1 MAIRKHCMKF
11 KNTQDI
17 LFVEVTSP
25 LAGTLSSSIDSHK
38 GSFRQQ
44 VGKNRPIAGDK
55 GDQI

>member
-1 MAIRKHCMKF
+1 MKF

-25 LAGTLSSSIDSHK
+25 LAGTLSSIDSHK